1 MARTAEQ
8 VETPNLQDYL
18 APVWRFKWAI
28 LALALAVAL
37 VTYFHYDSQP
47 RTYESSTDIYLG
59 TSGVEELVTGTEQ
72 TGSERELANQARVL
86 RSRPVA
92 ARVAKEMGFEGDPEA
107 LLGGLQVVADPDADF
122 LTLVA
127 VWSDPQGA
135 ARLANAFAQAFLDQR
150 LATRRD
156 DAARALEAAR
166 SAMADLERSP
176 TRADERAELATRI
189 SQLEVLQSI
198 PSGAAEQLDRAR
210 PAAAPSAPQPKRNAI
225 FAFVLSLGFGILAAY
240 GIERIDQR
248 IRKIDEVTPI
258 YNAPVLG
265 KIPRAA
271 EKLSSTSAPVI
282 PPSLRESFRTL
293 RTSLEIAGAE
303 TGTLLITS
311 GVPGEGKSTVVRNLA
326 MAYVESGK
334 EVAVVEADLRR
345 PTAARW
351 LHTPEEPGLTHVLL
365 GNANIDDALHE
376 VPSETAALSRRMSLV
391 DDNGLRPA
399 GHPENGYMAKA
410 RSHWVLADL
419 FLLPGGSQAADPPTL
434 FGTSAFQLLLVE
446 LAERF
451 DIVLIDTPALLS
463 VSDAVPLLPKVAGT
477 LLVSRLGATT
487 EKSAEQVADLI
498 DRVSG
503 ARLLGVIANDVPGES
518 HRARYAYAEHATAS

>member
-1 MARTAEQ
+1 MVLTAA
-8 VETPNLQDYL
+8 ETPNLQDYL
-18 APVWRFKWAI
+18 APVWRFKWII
-28 LALALAVAL
+28 LALAFAVAL
-37 VTYFHYDSQP
+37 ATYFYYDSKP

-92 ARVAKEMGFEGDPEA
+92 ERVAKKVGFKGDPEA
-107 LLGGLQVVADPDADF
+107 LLGALQVVADPDADF

-127 VWSDPQGA
+127 VWSDPDGA

-156 DAARALEAAR
+156 DAARALDAAR
-166 SAMADLERSP
+166 SAMADLDRSP
-176 TRADERAELATRI
+176 SRADERAELAARI

-225 FAFVLSLGFGILAAY
+225 FAFVLSLAFGILAAY

-258 YNAPVLG
+258 YEAPVLG

-271 EKLSSTSAPVI
+271 EKLSPASAAAI

-293 RTSLEIAGAE
+293 RTSLEVAGAE

-311 GVPGEGKSTVVRNLA
+311 GVPGEGKSTIVRNLA

-334 EVAVVEADLRR
+334 EVAIVEADLRR

-351 LHTPEEPGLTHVLL
+351 LHTPDEPGLTHVLV
-365 GNANIDDALHE
+365 GNANIDDALHQ
-376 VPSETAALSRRMSLV
+376 VPCETAALPAHIPLV
-391 DDNGLRPA
+391 RDTRFGPA
-399 GHPENGYMAKA
+399 GHPENGHTANVTA
-410 RSHWVLADL
+410 GFVSADL
-419 FLLPGGSQAADPPTL
+419 FLLPGGSKAADPPTL
-434 FGTSAFQLLLVE
+434 LSTSAFQLLLVE

-463 VSDAVPLLPKVAGT
+463 VSDAVPLLPDVVGT
-477 LLVSRLGATT
+477 LLVSRLRATT

-498 DRVSG
+498 GRVRG
-503 ARLLGVIANDVPGES
+503 ARLLGVIANDVPGEL
-518 HRARYAYAEHATAS
+518 RRGRYGYAEHETTS